1 LISAGFWHELNP
13 MATGSHESAF
23 EQLDLFAGSGAL
35 PPAGTEA
42 MYWAPLNPARLSD
55 AELIAVLPR
64 ARQVEAPALVAEAAR
79 RRLADA
85 VPALEALCRRFAGF
99 GLDREVTEQV
109 AALRG
114 LARLNGGEA
123 VTRLI
128 VGGAVRGPVL
138 RVALEAAAELGCRL
152 PQDRVAASLRSDDP
166 KVREAACRCAR
177 GGPEV
182 VSALVDLLTD
192 LHGTVVHAAALA
204 LGRLG
209 RREGHAVLVG
219 LLRTAPSKE
228 VVGALAGIAEDDDW
242 VRLGQTALRLPELA
256 GMVLEA
262 LEESE
267 EPRAMA
273 VAEGVRRRLRA
284 TSIV

>member
-1 LISAGFWHELNP
+1 
-13 MATGSHESAF
+13 MATWSHESAF
-23 EQLDLFAGSGAL
+23 EQLDLFAGSRVA
-35 PPAGTEA
+35 PPADMVSMA
-42 MYWAPLNPARLSD
+42 WAPLDPARLSD

-64 ARQVEAPALVAEAAR
+64 ARQVEAAGLAAEAAR

-99 GLDREVTEQV
+99 GLDREVTEQT

-114 LARLNGGEA
+114 LTALGGRPAAEA

-128 VGGAVRGPVL
+128 AAGRCAAQESLWRWRRRRNWGA
-138 RVALEAAAELGCRL
+138 GCRRTGS
-152 PQDRVAASLRSDDP
+152 PRSCEMTIP
-166 KVREAACRCAR
+166 RVREAACRCAR

-182 VSALVDLLTD
+182 ISGLVDLLTD
-192 LHGTVVHAAALA
+192 LHRDVVQSAALA

-209 RREGHAVLVG
+209 RREGHGVLLA
-219 LLRTAPSKE
+219 LLQTAPSQE

-242 VRLGQTALRLPELA
+242 VRLGRLALQVPELSKV
-256 GMVLEA
+256 VLEA

-267 EPRAMA
+267 EPRAIA
-273 VAEGVRRRLRA
+273 VAEGLRQTVNLTA
-284 TSIV
+284 

>member
-1 LISAGFWHELNP
+1 
-13 MATGSHESAF
+13 MATGSHFPAF
-23 EQLDLFAGSGAL
+23 EQLDLFAGPGVAVS
-35 PPAGTEA
+35 TETQPVDR
-42 MYWAPLNPARLSD
+42 APLDPARLSD
-55 AELIAVLPR
+55 AELIAALPR
-64 ARQVEAPALVAEAAR
+64 ARQIEAAGLAAEAAR

-114 LARLNGGEA
+114 LASLNGSEA

-128 VGGAVRGPVL
+128 VAGMVRGPGM

-152 PQDRVAASLRSDDP
+152 PPDRIAESLHNNDP
-166 KVREAACRCAR
+166 RTREAACRCAR
-177 GGPEV
+177 GGEPV
-182 VSALVDLLTD
+182 VSGLVDLLTD
-192 LHGTVVHAAALA
+192 LHGNVMQAAALA

-209 RREGHAVLVG
+209 RREGHAVLVE

-228 VVGALAGIAEDDDW
+228 VIGALAGIADDDDW
-242 VRLGQTALRLPELA
+242 VRLGQTAVRLPDLA
-256 GMVLEA
+256 AIVLEV
-262 LEESE
+262 LERSE

-273 VAEGVRRRLRA
+273 VAEGVRRRSR
-284 TSIV
+284 T

>member
-1 LISAGFWHELNP
+1 
-13 MATGSHESAF
+13 MATWMPESAF
-23 EQLDLFAGSGAL
+23 EQLDLFSGSGVGA
-35 PPAGTEA
+35 PAKTESID
-42 MYWAPLNPARLSD
+42 WAPLDPARLPD

-64 ARQVEAPALVAEAAR
+64 ARQLEAPGLAAEAAR

-114 LARLNGGEA
+114 LASLNGGEA

-128 VGGAVRGPVL
+128 VAGTVRGPGM

-152 PQDRVAASLRSDDP
+152 PPDRIAESLRSDDP

-177 GGPEV
+177 GGAEV
-182 VSALVDLLTD
+182 ISGLVDLLTD
-192 LHGTVVHAAALA
+192 LHASVMQAAALA

-209 RREGHAVLVG
+209 RREGRAVLIE

-242 VRLGQTALRLPELA
+242 VRVGQTALRVPELA
-256 GMVLEA
+256 AVVLEV

-273 VAEGVRRRLRA
+273 VAEGVRRRLR
-284 TSIV
+284 T